1 MSNRSTMTITGSAG
15 DADDV
20 LLSRAVA
27 GDRAAIEEVRTR
39 GVAEPALLE
48 EFALWQA
55 DELRLA
61 RAARS
66 LDVVADRV
74 DATRSKS
81 GAYGRPYG
89 RPFAA
94 SRAGLGWAVAAVLA
108 VALVARDWSGA
119 RNGGADVNSNVAGLG
134 SAFSPSF
141 ASSDDAFNAY
151 LAKAREEGALVGDPQ
166 PPVFLGSREL
176 GDGSGFEVV
185 VVRQIYE
192 IRRTSEMYRM
202 QPVDETGRVRPVV
215 IRPRTETVR

>member
-1 MSNRSTMTITGSAG
+1 MSNRSTMTITGNAG

-27 GDRAAIEEVRTR
+27 GDRAAIEEVRAR

-81 GAYGRPYG
+81 GAYGRP
-89 RPFAA
+89 FVA

-119 RNGGADVNSNVAGLG
+119 QHGGADVNSNVAGLG

>member
-1 MSNRSTMTITGSAG
+1 MSNRSTMTITGNAG

-81 GAYGRPYG
+81 GADG
-89 RPFAA
+89 RPFVA
-94 SRAGLGWAVAAVLA
+94 SRAGLGWAIAAVLA

-119 RNGGADVNSNVAGLG
+119 QNGAADVNSNVAGLG

>member
-1 MSNRSTMTITGSAG
+1 MSDRTSMTITGNAG

-27 GDRAAIEEVRTR
+27 GDRTAIEEVRAR
-39 GVAEPALLE
+39 SVAEPALLE
-48 EFALWQA
+48 ELALWQA

-61 RAARS
+61 RAVRS
-66 LDVVADRV
+66 LDAVAGRV
-74 DATRSKS
+74 DAVRARS
-81 GAYGRPYG
+81 GARGRPMV
-89 RPFAA
+89 A

-108 VALVARDWSGA
+108 VALAARDWSGA
-119 RNGGADVNSNVAGLG
+119 RDGAAAAPSTATVNVAGLG
-134 SAFSPSF
+134 SAFSPGF
-141 ASSDDAFNAY
+141 ASSDDAFDAY

-202 QPVDETGRVRPVV
+202 QPIDETGRVRPVV

>member
-1 MSNRSTMTITGSAG
+1 MSNRSTMTITGNAG

-74 DATRSKS
+74 DSTRSKS
-81 GAYGRPYG
+81 GAYGRP
-89 RPFAA
+89 FVA

-119 RNGGADVNSNVAGLG
+119 RNGAADVNSNVAGLG

>member
-1 MSNRSTMTITGSAG
+1 MSDRSTMTITANAG

-27 GDRAAIEEVRTR
+27 GDRAAIEEVRVR

-74 DATRSKS
+74 DAARSKS
-81 GAYGRPYG
+81 ILFG
-89 RPFAA
+89 RPFVA

-119 RNGGADVNSNVAGLG
+119 QNGSVNAPSNVAGLG
-134 SAFSPSF
+134 STFAPSF
-141 ASSDDAFNAY
+141 ANSDDAFNAY